1 MSWISGRST
10 GLAALL
16 ALLALGGLLS
26 LLVLPAGAEL
36 SEPVSLDID
45 RGTSSY
51 AIAEE
56 LESKGVISSKW
67 AFLLVRA
74 LRPRATLMA
83 GEYRFPRTMSA
94 RDAFERLTRGG
105 IIYHPVTIPEGW
117 NRMDV
122 AEAMAATGFVTRE
135 DFLKATG
142 DVSTIHPWFP
152 EAENLEGFL
161 FPDTYYLDREATAE
175 SIVAMMTR
183 RFLSVYQEAT
193 RGAAGKLK
201 PYEIVTLASLIEK
214 ETANPSE
221 HRLVSSVFHNRLK
234 RRMRLQCDPTVVYG
248 LLLENRYRGK
258 LYESDLEE
266 DHAYNTYTR
275 GGLPPGP
282 IANPGRATLKAAT
295 SPTRSDY
302 LFFVAETRA
311 GRKHVFSKSLT
322 AHNRAVAA
330 YRRSRPR

>member
-1 MSWISGRST
+1 MSWISGRAA

-16 ALLALGGLLS
+16 AVLALGGLLS
-26 LLVLPAGAEL
+26 LLVLPAGAQL
-36 SEPVSLDID
+36 SEPVSLDIE

-56 LESKGVISSKW
+56 LESKGIISSKW

-83 GEYRFPRTMSA
+83 GEYRSPRTMPA

-117 NRMDV
+117 NRMEV

-135 DFLKATG
+135 GFLKATG
-142 DVSTIHPWFP
+142 DVSAIHPWFP

-183 RFLSVYQEAT
+183 RFLSVYEESASRAAAT
-193 RGAAGKLK
+193 HK
-201 PYEIVTLASLIEK
+201 PFDIVTLASLIEK
-214 ETANPSE
+214 ETRNPNE
-221 HRLVSSVFHNRLK
+221 RRLVSSVFHNRLK
-234 RRMRLQCDPTVVYG
+234 KGMRLQCDPTVVYG
-248 LLLENRYRGK
+248 LLIENRYRGK
-258 LYESDLEE
+258 IYESDLE
-266 DHAYNTYTR
+266 DNHPYNTYTHS
-275 GGLPPGP
+275 GLPPGP
-282 IANPGRATLKAAT
+282 IANPGRAALKAAT
-295 SPTRSDY
+295 SPARSDY
-302 LFFVAETRA
+302 LFFVAETKA